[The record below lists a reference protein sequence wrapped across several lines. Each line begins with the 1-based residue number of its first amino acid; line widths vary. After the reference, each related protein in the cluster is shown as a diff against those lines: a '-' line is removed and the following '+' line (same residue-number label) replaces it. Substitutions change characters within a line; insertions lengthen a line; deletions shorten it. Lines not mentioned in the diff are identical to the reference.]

1 VGAFEDTASY
11 SYFSDFAGDADL
23 VTKQSTK
30 LRSKD
35 VRYIFGTADTCN
47 CNTEGY
53 VNPTSADSVCFP
65 TDSDGNSLS
74 CSPNDGGT
82 SGCCDTYPG
91 STNNELSTSCGAEL
105 QGYNRMQRGLVYMSY
120 LSYLW
125 SNHDYAPK
133 YSLVE
138 GLSHDA
144 ETMYKSDVLGTWA
157 FSDDDEQEE
166 LETTEDVVVI
176 SLDSLSTSSRGSGLA
191 AGASEQQTRLASTAI
206 SSHVG
211 GQALSS
217 AFWVFVGLTA
227 CAVGAYVH
235 RAIGTRKPPAN
246 GNGQAL
252 VTKIRLDNAI

>member
-1 VGAFEDTASY
+1 MGAFEDTASY

-23 VTKQSTK
+23 VAKQSTK

-53 VNPTSADSVCFP
+53 VNPTSVDSVCFP

-74 CSPNDGGT
+74 CSPNDGGS

-133 YSLVE
+133 FSLVE

-166 LETTEDVVVI
+166 LETAEDVIVI
-176 SLDSLSTSSRGSGLA
+176 SLSSTSSRGSSVA
-191 AGASEQQTRLASTAI
+191 VSTHQQTHLASNTI

-211 GQALSS
+211 GQSLSS

-235 RAIGTRKPPAN
+235 RATIGARMFPPS
-246 GNGQAL
+246 GNDHAL
-252 VTKIRLDNAI
+252 VTKIRSDNAI